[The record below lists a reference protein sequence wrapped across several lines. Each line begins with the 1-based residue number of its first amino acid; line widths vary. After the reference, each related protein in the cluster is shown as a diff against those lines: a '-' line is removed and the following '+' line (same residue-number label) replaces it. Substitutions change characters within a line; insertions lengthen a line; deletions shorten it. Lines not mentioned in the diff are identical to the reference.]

1 MSAFRDVQSKFADK
15 NAQVL
20 GVSMDDVDT
29 QKRFAQSLN
38 LPFPLAADPKGATA
52 EAYGVRNGD
61 HPDRVTFVIGP
72 DGKVAHFHS
81 GFYKINPDE
90 GLREL
95 DEVLVNLIRE
105 QKGKTSGGD

>member
-1 MSAFRDVQSKFADK
+1 MSALRDSIERFAGK

-72 DGKVAHFHS
+72 DGKVLKRVEGRDAVDP
-81 GFYKINPDE
+81 NPALE
-90 GLREL
+90 ACPLHH
-95 DEVLVNLIRE
+95 
-105 QKGKTSGGD
+105 GKKV